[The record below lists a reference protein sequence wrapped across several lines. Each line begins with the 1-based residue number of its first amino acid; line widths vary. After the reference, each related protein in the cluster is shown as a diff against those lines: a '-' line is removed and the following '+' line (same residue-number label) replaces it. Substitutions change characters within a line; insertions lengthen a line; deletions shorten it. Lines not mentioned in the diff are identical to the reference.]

1 MRPAQRIELSSSCL
15 TRKEASLAKLP
26 AAGSE
31 EQHLFLST
39 LPPTSAHKRLAFVV
53 VLALFAAFF
62 ITAGPLSSTQLPR
75 IEAFVPAYA
84 TAMFLCD
91 SISALLLFAQFAILR
106 SRALLV
112 IASGYLFTAL
122 ILIPWM
128 LTFPG
133 IFAPAG
139 LLGAGLQTTTWLYI
153 LWHAGFPLFVI
164 AYALLKDA
172 DSPRQLG
179 QDARSAGIL
188 SGMAVIAGVSA
199 ATIIIIA
206 SDALL
211 PVLMLDAV
219 HPSDRVGIYL
229 RVTGL
234 FSVVALVV
242 LWIRRASVLDLWLM
256 VVMCAYIIE
265 IFLISFPLPSRFSI
279 GWYAGRIYGLLS
291 STMVLLVLLYE
302 ITVLYAQLRH
312 AVIAKRSER
321 EARLVTGDAVAA
333 MIAHEV
339 KQPLSGMVAR
349 AGAGVLWLDRAE
361 PDLDKAKAAFAHIAA
376 DARRAGAVID
386 STRGIFKKDLR
397 SSTSID
403 LNTLIADALV
413 VLDAELQR
421 HRVVVDVD
429 RKTTL
434 LKVTG
439 DSLQLRQVLL
449 NLMTNAIDSM
459 AGMSGPR
466 VLSVRSDIR
475 DGGVLVSVT
484 DTGTGVSPEDMEQ
497 IFSPLFTTK
506 PDGMGMGLTICRSI
520 IEAHHG
526 RLWVA
531 TNSSRGAVFQFVLPA
546 DRGMAADAR
555 DPLGMSSD

>member
-1 MRPAQRIELSSSCL
+1 
-15 TRKEASLAKLP
+15 LAKLP

>member
-1 MRPAQRIELSSSCL
+1 M
-15 TRKEASLAKLP
+15 AKLP
-26 AAGSE
+26 AAGSD
-31 EQHLFLST
+31 EQHLFLSS
-39 LPPTSAHKRLAFVV
+39 LPPSSAHKRLALVV
-53 VLALFAAFF
+53 VLVLLAAFF
-62 ITAGPLSSTQLPR
+62 ITAGPLASIRLPR
-75 IEAFVPAYA
+75 IQAFVPAYA
-84 TAMFLCD
+84 TAMFLSD

-133 IFAPAG
+133 IFAPRG
-139 LLGAGLQTTTWLYI
+139 LLGAGLQSTTWLYI
-153 LWHAGFPLFVI
+153 VWHAGFPLFVI

-172 DSPRQLG
+172 DPSRRLTQG
-179 QDARSAGIL
+179 ARNAAIL

-206 SDALL
+206 CDALL

-219 HPSDRVGIYL
+219 QPSDRVGIYL

-234 FSVVALVV
+234 FSIVALIV
-242 LWIRRASVLDLWLM
+242 LWIRRGSVLDLWLM

-265 IFLISFPLPSRFSI
+265 IFLISFPLPTRFSM

-291 STMVLLVLLYE
+291 SGMVLLVLLYE

-333 MIAHEV
+333 MIAHEL
-339 KQPLSGMVAR
+339 KQPLSGIVAR
-349 AGAGVLWLDRAE
+349 AAAGVLWLDRAV
-361 PDLDKAKAAFAHIAA
+361 PDLDKAKAAFDHIAA

-397 SSTSID
+397 SSTSVDI
-403 LNTLIADALV
+403 NKLIADALV
-413 VLDAELQR
+413 VLDADLQR
-421 HRVVVDVD
+421 HRVSVRADP
-429 RKTTL
+429 KTDL
-434 LKVTG
+434 PKVIG
-439 DSLQLRQVLL
+439 DPTQLRQALV
-449 NLMTNAIDSM
+449 NLMTNAISSM
-459 AGMSGPR
+459 ATTSGAR
-466 VLSVRSDIR
+466 VLSIRAEVRD
-475 DGGVLVSVT
+475 DGVLVSVE
-484 DTGTGVSPEDMEQ
+484 DTGTGIRPEDMERV
-497 IFSPLFTTK
+497 FNPLFTSK

-520 IEAHHG
+520 IDAHHG
-526 RLWVA
+526 RLWVVPD
-531 TNSSRGAVFQFVLPA
+531 SPRGAVFQFVLPA
-546 DRGMAADAR
+546 DKVTSGDAR
-555 DPLGMSSD
+555 DTPGRSSDRLAQHGYQPPS